1 MIVEKIMVGPI
12 AVNCYVIA
20 CETTRKAA
28 VVDPGDDEGKILTVI
43 KNNNYNLTH
52 ILLTHGHVDHIAAVV
67 EVKKATQAEINMCK
81 DDLILV
87 ENSGIQADIFGLR
100 PAGYFTIDKYLRD
113 EDKINVGNLEIK
125 VIFTPGHSP
134 GGVCYLTENCLF
146 TGDTLFSESI
156 GRTDLPGGSYESL
169 LSSIRN
175 KLLILPSETIVYPG
189 HGQAT
194 TIERELQFNPFLS
207 H

>member
-1 MIVEKIMVGPI
+1 MVGPI